1 MTVLDILKKIMFSV
15 NGEGKAPGKAWRLFF
30 FIFLSGNKN
39 NKVITNYDALE
50 EQLKESR
57 STIKKWRDVLS
68 QNKVIKV
75 IPGKGSMTLI
85 LLPPY
90 DTLLTCEMD
99 DLTEIK
105 LKSDPAAKRVLDR
118 VMDYGNM
125 SLFPIIVE
133 LADKM
138 NKIEAK
144 LN

>member
-1 MTVLDILKKIMFSV
+1 MTVLDILKKIMFSA
-15 NGEGKAPGKAWRLFF
+15 NEGKAPGKAWRLFF
-30 FIFLSGNKN
+30 FIFLSGNKGN
-39 NKVITNYDALE
+39 RLITDYDQLE
-50 EQLKESR
+50 EKLKESR

-75 IPGKGSMTLI
+75 IPGRGTMTLI

-90 DTLLTCEMD
+90 DALLTCEMD

-105 LKSDPAAKRVLDR
+105 LKSDPAAKRVLDK

-125 SLFPIIVE
+125 SLFPVLVE
-133 LADKM
+133 LFAKM
-138 NKIEAK
+138 NKLEAK

>member
-1 MTVLDILKKIMFSV
+1 MFSA
-15 NGEGKAPGKAWRLFF
+15 NEGKAPGKAWRLFF
-30 FIFLSGNKN
+30 FIFLSGNKGN
-39 NKVITNYDALE
+39 RLITDYDQLE
-50 EQLKESR
+50 EKLKESR

-75 IPGKGSMTLI
+75 IPGRGTMTLI

-90 DTLLTCEMD
+90 DALLTCEMD

-133 LADKM
+133 LADKL